1 MRYKSLLWKLYFLL
15 YSFPSIEWSDRRRYF
30 SIPRGVHNYR
40 AQGKNV
46 LIKRN
51 KIIPK
56 ENPDKLSLFLVGL
69 CNSVIKLVSS
79 SYFQEFCQSL
89 WRTPNQKYKQNST
102 ALTSLK
108 TMNWCWRKNFPNISR
123 WDKMSTLRPDKWD
136 PSTADNWGHCG
147 HCRWPVSHQELG
159 LYRLQKI
166 PPRMPGGSRH
176 WYLQIHGYIYTGLSL
191 QFNFNFII
199 ESEIK
204 NHSEV
209 KIMNWKTSIRETW
222 LKSNFRW
229 HRDQ

>member
-102 ALTSLK
+102 ARTSLK

-123 WDKMSTLRPDKWD
+123 WDKLSTLSLD
-136 PSTADNWGHCG
+136 
-147 HCRWPVSHQELG
+147 
-159 LYRLQKI
+159 
-166 PPRMPGGSRH
+166 
-176 WYLQIHGYIYTGLSL
+176 QINENLL
-191 QFNFNFII
+191 PQII
-199 ESEIK
+199 EDIVDTVDGQSLTKSSDFTGFKKFLLGCLEALDIDI
-204 NHSEV
+204 SRF
-209 KIMNWKTSIRETW
+209 MGTFIRDLVCDLT
-222 LKSNFRW
+222 LIL
-229 HRDQ
+229 